1 MNNQGTAGTTGQG
14 DTGHSNRCV
23 ACLEPIQP
31 GARICPHCGSRQA
44 IARWRLLGSILK
56 WVGGITAIIS
66 LLTASVRINELFI
79 GWQEK
84 RVAVEELVRAAQLQ
98 RETVDYPG
106 SWELLDQALSLEPA
120 SRATRQ
126 EQIRLAMDWVRNI
139 SIHDTEDFT
148 DAIDRLMPVL
158 YRGAASEDPRN
169 AASISAHLGWAD
181 YLRVRKGNRKLDVE
195 PHFKRSLRLDPEN
208 MYGNVMYGYW
218 LMRSGNPL
226 QYSTERVEQ
235 AAKHFQKALDSGES
249 RDYVRHLQMSAY
261 LFSGNPDAKIKAY
274 EAAISILNN
283 GETISQN
290 DRIDLKNDLIKI
302 VTGKD
307 RGERNPDYVRHY
319 DMLVETFGP
328 GELLGVFR
336 WVYPSEKESRETGWL
351 YVQGRLLEE
360 AGDEQAA
367 IELYRELISR
377 WPGTT
382 YVHSNNARERIR
394 QIELKLNICYVP
406 MLVVTG
412 ISGGTQSAVKALQ
425 REDILLSYNGEYI
438 HNLDELDKA
447 KELVDAEK
455 DVSVVFVRDA
465 TPLLLNVKPGK
476 LGIILDKR
484 EVSERALGEY
494 AEVLCGRENVP

>member
-1 MNNQGTAGTTGQG
+1 
-14 DTGHSNRCV
+14 
-23 ACLEPIQP
+23 
-31 GARICPHCGSRQA
+31 
-44 IARWRLLGSILK
+44 
-56 WVGGITAIIS
+56 
-66 LLTASVRINELFI
+66 VRINELFI

-120 SRATRQ
+120 SLATRQ
-126 EQIRLAMDWVRNI
+126 EQIRLALVWVRNI

-169 AASISAHLGWAD
+169 AAIISAHLGWAD
-181 YLRVRKGNRKLDVE
+181 YLRVRKGNKKLDVE
-195 PHFKRSLRLDPEN
+195 RHFKRSLRLDPEN

-218 LMRSGNPL
+218 LLRSGNPL

-249 RDYVRHLQMSAY
+249 RDYVRHMQMSAY
-261 LFSGNPDAKIKAY
+261 LFSGNLDAKIKAY
-274 EAAISILNN
+274 ETAISILNK
-283 GETISQN
+283 GETISQY
-290 DRIDLKNDLIKI
+290 DRVDLKNDLIQI

-307 RGERNPDYVRHY
+307 GGERNHVRRY
-319 DMLVETFGP
+319 DKLVEIFGP
-328 GELLGVFR
+328 DDLLKVFR
-336 WVYPSEKESRETGWL
+336 WAYPSEEEPDETGWL

-367 IELYRELISR
+367 IELYRQLISR
-377 WPGTT
+377 WPGTVN
-382 YVHSNNARERIR
+382 VHSNTARERIR
-394 QIELKLNICYVP
+394 QIELKQNICYVP

-412 ISGGTQSAVKALQ
+412 FSGGTQSAVTALQ